1 MSADPIKAQS
11 DIYITRSRTR
21 AQLISKSPEIEM
33 HGLRKIMYGILTPLG
48 RIARLSQW
56 QSMKFTLSQTLV
68 LVTVRDQGQGDRPSQ
83 TSLSG
88 WLFRAMFQEAMV
100 TLCDADSENE
110 KQSLKQ
116 EPVIANLHSCSGPV
130 RK

>member
-33 HGLRKIMYGILTPLG
+33 HGLRKVMYGILTPLG

-56 QSMKFTLSQTLV
+56 QSMKFALSQTLV
-68 LVTVRDQGQGDRPSQ
+68 LVTVRDQGQGQGTDLRRP
-83 TSLSG
+83 
-88 WLFRAMFQEAMV
+88 AFQGGFF
-100 TLCDADSENE
+100 
-110 KQSLKQ
+110 
-116 EPVIANLHSCSGPV
+116 EPCSK
-130 RK
+130 RRW